1 MENGDKA
8 WVFFKYERLPN
19 LCYWCG
25 RLDHADKNCKLWNDS
40 KGTLST
46 KLQQFGPHLRAPPYH
61 SAGKE
66 VLFVPRYYERTS
78 SPLSWREKVL
88 EDNGM
93 SGGKNSEATGST
105 PTRQSHEESLMEPVN
120 GGIHDPAVTPSSSK
134 IIDDSCNME
143 SPQITPSLK
152 ESTHITSP
160 ITNPIISGQ
169 SFPKGS
175 FPFKAR
181 GNRGRVIQI

>member
-1 MENGDKA
+1 M
-8 WVFFKYERLPN
+8 
-19 LCYWCG
+19 
-25 RLDHADKNCKLWNDS
+25 
-40 KGTLST
+40 
-46 KLQQFGPHLRAPPYH
+46 
-61 SAGKE
+61 
-66 VLFVPRYYERTS
+66 
-78 SPLSWREKVL
+78 L

-93 SGGKNSEATGST
+93 SGGKNSEATGSS

-120 GGIHDPAVTPSSSK
+120 GGIHNPAVTPSSSK